1 MKRSIKSGFVLVL
14 WIVSATILLGQT
26 RQELEKQRML
36 LLKEIE
42 KTSKQLENTTK
53 TKEKSISQLKVLDE
67 QMNSRKKLIKN
78 LQTEVSVNDQ
88 LINNNVSKI
97 KELRER
103 HIKLSDQY
111 KVILRASYLKK
122 LSHSKWTYLLS
133 ADNLNNL
140 LLRWRY
146 LHQFDNYTQ
155 QKLKDI
161 QFITGEIE
169 LKNKEI
175 ARTKEN
181 KILTLNETNK
191 NMQSLEKEQKEKD
204 QIVKK
209 LSQEESKLLAN
220 LNRREKDREK
230 LNSAIEK
237 IIIAEMAKAK
247 VKEKE
252 DKTTMKAKEIDNTAF
267 SKNQGALSWP
277 IKSGKISG
285 RFGTH
290 PHPSLKGIEV
300 SNNGVDFVLPNGDD
314 VICIYDGEVVGV
326 TNIQGIKNMVII
338 KHGNYFTVYSKLD
351 TYTVSRGQKIKRGQ
365 KIGEVLTGEDGKAE
379 LHFELWK
386 DKVKLDPERWF
397 NK

>member
-122 LSHSKWTYLLS
+122 LSHTKWTYLLS

-220 LNRREKDREK
+220 LNKREKDREK

-290 PHPSLKGIEV
+290 PHPS
-300 SNNGVDFVLPNGDD
+300 
-314 VICIYDGEVVGV
+314 
-326 TNIQGIKNMVII
+326 
-338 KHGNYFTVYSKLD
+338 
-351 TYTVSRGQKIKRGQ
+351 
-365 KIGEVLTGEDGKAE
+365 
-379 LHFELWK
+379 
-386 DKVKLDPERWF
+386 
-397 NK
+397 